1 MQPQVGIEIGSIN
14 EESRLRAAIVS
25 GYGQV
30 ALPHPKACSVVSTRL
45 LRVGILLEGRPTV
58 TQASH
63 VFPITSQKSEFL
75 CEIS

>member
-1 MQPQVGIEIGSIN
+1 MSGCGQ
-14 EESRLRAAIVS
+14 AAS
-25 GYGQV
+25 
-30 ALPHPKACSVVSTRL
+30 PHPKRALWFAQL
-45 LRVGILLEGRPTV
+45 LQTGILLECRPTG